1 MSTPRR
7 SKRLT
12 QPKLVRQ
19 NAYVAV
25 TSDEDEELEEEQ
37 KEGEEEEGE
46 FEELGSEDTSSG
58 ETSEEDEENDSDY
71 VPEPDDPSI
80 EEDPT
85 TRYLLEKLKEE
96 ILARERDRQA
106 RKTAKKNYLKQ
117 QRQESE
123 Q

>member
-1 MSTPRR
+1 MSSTPRR

-25 TSDEDEELEEEQ
+25 TSDEEEEQ
-37 KEGEEEEGE
+37 KEEGEPEE

-71 VPEPDDPSI
+71 VPEPDDPNI

-85 TRYLLEKLKEE
+85 TRFLLAKLKEE

-106 RKTAKKNYLKQ
+106 RKTAKRNYLKQ

>member
-1 MSTPRR
+1 MSTRR
-7 SKRLT
+7 SKRLA

-25 TSDEDEELEEEQ
+25 TSDEDEELEQ
-37 KEGEEEEGE
+37 KEGEEEGE

-71 VPEPDDPSI
+71 VPEPDDPNI

-106 RKTAKKNYLKQ
+106 RKTAKRNYLKQ
-117 QRQESE
+117 QRQDSE